1 MKDAKYRGK
10 NWKFERKRGSFFNFF
25 FHVYAITLVNS
36 GHNRYDLEVFPQ
48 YNDTSYQVIII

>member
-1 MKDAKYRGK
+1 MRNIGG
-10 NWKFERKRGSFFNFF
+10 KFENLNENEEVSLNFL

-48 YNDTSYQVIII
+48 NNDTSYQVIII